1 MKKTL
6 LTAALVANFGVI
18 AMAPRIA
25 GAVDGTITITG
36 KVVANTCTFSI
47 NGGSASNTVKLP
59 VVFTTA
65 LAASGAVAGTTPF
78 TLAVTGCDTNLTSV
92 QEQFGGANIDST
104 TGALKNTAATNN
116 VEVQLL
122 AGTGSTPGTA
132 INLSTNANSPLG
144 TLSGGAV
151 TLNFQAQYLAT
162 GASTSGLVSTTV
174 TYTTQYQ

>member
-6 LTAALVANFGVI
+6 LTAALVASFGLI

-25 GAVDGTITITG
+25 GAVDGTITISG
-36 KVVANTCTFSI
+36 KVVANTCTFSV
-47 NGGSASNTVKLP
+47 NGGSASNTVQLP

-78 TLAVTGCDTNLTSV
+78 TLKVSGCDTNLTSV
-92 QEQFGGANIDST
+92 QEQFGGSNIDAV
-104 TGALKNTAATNN
+104 TGNLKNTAATNN

-122 AGTGSTPGTA
+122 AGTGSTPGSA
-132 INLSTNANSPLG
+132 INVSTNNNSPVG
-144 TLSGGAV
+144 TLSGGAT
-151 TLNFQAQYLAT
+151 TLNLQAQYYAT
-162 GASTSGLVSTTV
+162 GAATSGLVSTTV